1 MSHTKIPYFKYTER
15 NMNWFNTHP
24 SFFKN
29 DINKNL
35 KDTWYLW
42 GKNSENMQ
50 LLDVLVCNLA
60 NKPWYISWITGQ
72 NVQKLPIFAS

>member
-1 MSHTKIPYFKYTER
+1 MSRVMLKSTRVSAKKKKKKKER
-15 NMNWFNTHP
+15 KKKEDG
-24 SFFKN
+24 KN
-29 DINKNL
+29 RPEQFLL

-60 NKPWYISWITGQ
+60 N
-72 NVQKLPIFAS
+72 